1 MQGGSKPENIC
12 KLKKDDEETAE
23 YHGSST
29 RVGLAVG
36 VCWFVAMILDG
47 PSFALMR
54 G

>member
-1 MQGGSKPENIC
+1 MQGRSEPENIR
-12 KLKKDDEETAE
+12 KLEKNNEETAE